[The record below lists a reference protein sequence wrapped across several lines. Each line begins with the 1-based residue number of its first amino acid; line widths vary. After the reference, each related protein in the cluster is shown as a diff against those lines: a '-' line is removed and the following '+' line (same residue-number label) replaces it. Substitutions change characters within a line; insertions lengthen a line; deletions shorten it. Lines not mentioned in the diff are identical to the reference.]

1 MSIHTEIRGAA
12 PVGHVAELGPLEAA
26 AVCYLRLWCDS
37 PGAQEQVRRDFAGT
51 LGPVA
56 GHQAAGALEDLC
68 GLCARHGR
76 RALMRHQPSCTC
88 LGADEACFANLIALA
103 TEGEREDALL
113 IATLIVRA
121 DVAAHLMVAAQ
132 TFGLAIKR
140 MALRLDH
147 RGTVRP
153 PRNLH

>member
-1 MSIHTEIRGAA
+1 M
-12 PVGHVAELGPLEAA
+12 AE
-26 AVCYLRLWCDS
+26 
-37 PGAQEQVRRDFAGT
+37 
-51 LGPVA
+51 
-56 GHQAAGALEDLC
+56 
-68 GLCARHGR
+68 
-76 RALMRHQPSCTC
+76 PSCTC
-88 LGADEACFANLIALA
+88 LGADEACLANLIALA

-121 DVAAHLMVAAQ
+121 DVAAHLMAAAQ